1 MHIGKI
7 LQGIGERLSH
17 ERRSLDQR
25 FYVEGEQAM
34 RKALEADR
42 LLLEERS
49 TMANSTGQLREY
61 QRIVQQTEQRHSEL
75 ITQYRFY
82 TEEQGKG
89 LLEGTTVV
97 GAQVRAAAQREWR
110 EIEQQLKGYLAA
122 SAKLTEHLPKLRE
135 VLAITGVLRYQQLED
150 AAGEIQLFIPVAYAA
165 RQTPK
170 TLMADLYD
178 HAVVAFTNVES
189 DGLNA
194 NDRADAE
201 SGLTVLVL
209 SCERAQAIEALPALY
224 RGLSA
229 QPRRLKEAR
238 ASVAVHYD
246 SRPFP
251 DTEALTVQVGK
262 PMLDLEE
269 IP

>member
-1 MHIGKI
+1 MNAVVLTSVSTLRVNKRCGKRS
-7 LQGIGERLSH
+7 RLIAFFS
-17 ERRSLDQR
+17 
-25 FYVEGEQAM
+25 
-34 RKALEADR
+34 KNEAPW
-42 LLLEERS
+42 
-49 TMANSTGQLREY
+49 
-61 QRIVQQTEQRHSEL
+61 RIAPGSSE
-75 ITQYRFY
+75 T
-82 TEEQGKG
+82 TNG
-89 LLEGTTVV
+89 LCSK
-97 GAQVRAAAQREWR
+97 
-110 EIEQQLKGYLAA
+110 LKTA